1 MQVIAQ
7 EPDLSSM
14 LILPFENF
22 STASRK
28 YYSAFLNP
36 LIIARRG
43 LSGNSGSLM
52 IN

>member
-1 MQVIAQ
+1 MQVIAH

-14 LILPFENF
+14 LILPLENF

-36 LIIARRG
+36 LMIARRG